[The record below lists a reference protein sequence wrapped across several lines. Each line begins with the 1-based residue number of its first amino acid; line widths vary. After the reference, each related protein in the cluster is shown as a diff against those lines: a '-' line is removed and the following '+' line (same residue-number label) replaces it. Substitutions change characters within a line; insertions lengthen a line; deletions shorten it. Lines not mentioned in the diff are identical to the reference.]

1 MAVVLWG
8 PRNGLGILP
17 WLEDLSEDPRPWDW
31 SDLQQVPGRRGTN
44 ISAGGPSRTRTSPNK
59 ARGELER
66 TGRAEART
74 TEGVLGLRQQV
85 VQAEQGILHPSTL
98 LLFSAS

>member
-1 MAVVLWG
+1 M
-8 PRNGLGILP
+8 RIQGLGTGATCNKFQ
-17 WLEDLSEDPRPWDW
+17 EEEGQTS
-31 SDLQQVPGRRGTN
+31 QQEGL
-44 ISAGGPSRTRTSPNK
+44 AGQEPLTPNK